1 MAPPPPVIDTNQ
13 LYANFKE
20 IYGDKFLT
28 MSPVDRQLYDA
39 FPFEAGD
46 EPGRA
51 YYEAIRMT
59 EEQGYT
65 FNLQG
70 TSNRTLNPSIAL
82 KTERASI
89 IGNIME
95 FRSSVDMEAIKRGG
109 STKQAF
115 RETIGIKQEGLRDS
129 MLFHTEWT
137 LLRGGTPCGT
147 ITALAADPAGNAAR
161 RLLTLS
167 TTGYA
172 DAFWSNSENMPM
184 DIYDTTSAT
193 LAPGA
198 VRRNT
203 VTAGTLNKFRVI
215 SWLPDTRQ
223 ILVEADLNTDWT
235 AVVANDRL
243 WRTGAYLAEDL
254 GMLTICGMSGQTVFG
269 ISQTVYG
276 KWNSYRDVTGGP
288 LTMSKIQRAI
298 AGIRGRSAMKAA
310 YTARMHPLQWE
321 AVHNDLTALRRFDS
335 SYKMS
340 KADAGHSEIEFYSAA
355 GTVKLISN
363 VFMPLD
369 SCIITDESTWSRRGV
384 SDIDFNMPGA
394 GADGNPQMY
403 VINQDQNV
411 IQFRAYGQ
419 QGMFCNRL
427 NRNAYLGNLDIPG
440 T

>member
-1 MAPPPPVIDTNQ
+1 MAAPPGVIDTTQ
-13 LYANFKE
+13 LFANFKE
-20 IYGDKFLT
+20 IYGDKFIT

-39 FPFEAGD
+39 FPFEVGD

-70 TSNRTLNPSIAL
+70 VSERTLNRSIAL

-89 IGNIME
+89 IGNILE
-95 FRSSVDMEAIKRGG
+95 FRTSVDAEAIKRGG
-109 STKQAF
+109 NTKQAF
-115 RETIGIKQEGLRDS
+115 RDTIGIKQEGMRDS
-129 MLFHTEWT
+129 VLFHTEWT

-147 ITALAADPAGNAAR
+147 IEAIAADPAGNAAR
-161 RLLTLS
+161 RLVTLTAA
-167 TTGYA
+167 GYA

-184 DIYDTTSAT
+184 DIYDTTSAA

-203 VTAGTLNKFRVI
+203 VVATILNLFRI
-215 SWLPDTRQ
+215 IAWLPNTRQ
-223 ILVEADLNTDWT
+223 LLIEADLTADWG
-235 AVVANDRL
+235 AVVVGDRL
-243 WRTGAYLAEDL
+243 WRTGSYLKEDL
-254 GMLTICGMSGQTVFG
+254 GMMTICGLTGQTVFG
-269 ISQTVYG
+269 ISQTAYG
-276 KWNSYRDVTGGP
+276 KWNPFIDSAAAP
-288 LTMSKIQRAI
+288 LTMSRIQRAI
-298 AGIRGRSAMKAA
+298 AGIRGRSAMKSA

-321 AVHNDLTALRRFDS
+321 AVHNDITALRRFDS
-335 SYKMS
+335 SYKMN

-369 SCIITDESTWSRRGV
+369 VAIITDESTWSRRGV
-384 SDIDFNMPGA
+384 SDVDFNMPITN
-394 GADGNPQMY
+394 GNGEAQMFLW
-403 VINQDQNV
+403 NQEQNV
-411 IQFRAYGQ
+411 VQFRAYSQ

-427 NRNAYLGNLDIPG
+427 NRNASLSNLTIP